1 MTVLVRFTC
10 KLDEKQNTEVTLSR
24 FVDYQSTN
32 DLSSVEEQLVRN
44 ISAQLAQDIFDRT
57 LGSW

>member
-1 MTVLVRFTC
+1 
-10 KLDEKQNTEVTLSR
+10 
-24 FVDYQSTN
+24 
-32 DLSSVEEQLVRN
+32 VEEQLVRN